1 MRARASGSD
10 LFESSFNLLSL
21 IWHQQDGV
29 IFDKMKP
36 KVDQRQAAQ
45 LFLSCFREQPSS
57 IHGMGV
63 FATEPFKKCAFEIQ
77 SDENLKYQVYGATR
91 NLNSP
96 LIPPWRKLL
105 LGSNTADANALT
117 TLDAA
122 RISTLKN
129 GWNEYVNEEQAKATI
144 SLASDV
150 DFIHDRLLLK
160 SVKMDVK
167 QDLSVG
173 EEAFRA
179 YGDEWL
185 AMKYY
190 HLKAFLNELQTKE
203 GLFTFFVDMNLLRI
217 QTFSFRNA
225 EPASLQDI
233 PQELLPRMEGS
244 DIVAVSLPV
253 LTFFEKCLGI
263 LALDKFKKGDRMFD
277 FTWSKNLEKLKSSA

>member
-1 MRARASGSD
+1 
-10 LFESSFNLLSL
+10 
-21 IWHQQDGV
+21 
-29 IFDKMKP
+29 
-36 KVDQRQAAQ
+36 
-45 LFLSCFREQPSS
+45 
-57 IHGMGV
+57 MGV
-63 FATEPFKKCAFEIQ
+63 FATGPFKKCVFEVQ
-77 SDENLKYQVYGATR
+77 TDENLKYQLYRATR

-96 LIPPWRKLL
+96 LVPPWRKLL
-105 LGSNTADANALT
+105 LGSKTADANALT

-122 RISTLKN
+122 RISALKN
-129 GWNEYVNEEQAKATI
+129 DWNEYVNEEQAKATI
-144 SLASDV
+144 GLASDV

-160 SVKMDVK
+160 SVKMEVK

-203 GLFTFFVDMNLLRI
+203 GLFTFFVDMNLLQI

-225 EPASLQDI
+225 EPASLQDV

-244 DIVAVSLPV
+244 DIVTVSLPV

-263 LALDKFKKGDRMFD
+263 LALDKFKKGDRIFD
-277 FTWSKNLEKLKSSA
+277 FTWNKNLEMLKSSA